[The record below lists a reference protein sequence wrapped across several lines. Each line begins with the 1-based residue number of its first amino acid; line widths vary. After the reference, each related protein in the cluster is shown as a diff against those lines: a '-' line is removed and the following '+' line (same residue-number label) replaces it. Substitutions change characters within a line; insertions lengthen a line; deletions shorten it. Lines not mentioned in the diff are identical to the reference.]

1 MDALRTLQGGDRM
14 NTELKSCPFCGGKAE
29 IYKSAFFSC
38 EAKVMC
44 PTCRIQT
51 ATYKE
56 HDMENAIWFAINA
69 WNRRVTK

>member
-1 MDALRTLQGGDRM
+1 MSDY
-14 NTELKSCPFCGGKAE
+14 ELKPCPFCGGKPR
-29 IYKSAFFSC
+29 IYKYAFFSC

-56 HDMENAIWFAINA
+56 TQMDNAEWFAVNA
-69 WNRRVTK
+69 WNRRVTE

>member
-1 MDALRTLQGGDRM
+1 M
-14 NTELKSCPFCGGKAE
+14 ELKKCPFCGGEAKV
-29 IYKSAFFSC
+29 YHGAFFTC

-56 HDMENAIWFAINA
+56 PSMDNAIWFAKNA
-69 WNRRVTK
+69 WNRRVVDDRLNTDG

>member
-1 MDALRTLQGGDRM
+1 MKEY
-14 NTELKSCPFCGGKAE
+14 ELKPCPFCGGKARLW
-29 IYKSAFFSC
+29 KFAFFSC

-56 HDMENAIWFAINA
+56 AIMDNAVWFAVNA
-69 WNRRVTK
+69 WNRRVKE

>member
-1 MDALRTLQGGDRM
+1 MSKI
-14 NTELKSCPFCGGKAE
+14 ELKPCPFCGGEAR
-29 IYKSAFFSC
+29 IYKCAFFSC

-56 HDMENAIWFAINA
+56 HDMENAIWFAVNA
-69 WNRRVTK
+69 WNRRVTE

>member
-1 MDALRTLQGGDRM
+1 MS
-14 NTELKSCPFCGGKAE
+14 NKIKLKPCPFCGGKARLC
-29 IYKSAFFSC
+29 KLALFSC

-56 HDMENAIWFAINA
+56 SNMDNAEWFAINA
-69 WNRRVTK
+69 WNRRVTE

>member
-1 MDALRTLQGGDRM
+1 M
-14 NTELKSCPFCGGKAE
+14 NIELKNCPCCGSKTK
-29 IYKSAFFSC
+29 IYKSALLFNC

-44 PTCRIQT
+44 PTCRLQT

-56 HDMENAIWFAINA
+56 TNMENAIWFAVNA